1 MSHCRS
7 IVVPVTYMLNGVV
20 RNTNG
25 AGLALGELDHGLPG
39 VNNGNAVI
47 DFDITLGDR
56 AVLDEREVLVAAL
69 E

>member
-1 MSHCRS
+1 
-7 IVVPVTYMLNGVV
+7 MLNGVV